1 MGNLIDGKALA
12 QEIQAEVT
20 QQVRRMT
27 ETGIRPGLAVVLV
40 GNNPA
45 SHMYVRSKVKTCE
58 TLGMRSE
65 KVELPAETTTGEI
78 LPVVERFNRNADIH
92 GILVQVPLPSQVN
105 AREVLDSILPEKD
118 VDGFHPVNVGRLVAG
133 TATLKP
139 CTPAGIIE
147 ILKRTGTQLRGRR
160 AVVIGRSDIVG
171 KPVALMLMHEDVTV
185 TICHSKT
192 PDLPSVAREADIL
205 IVAMGRPAFVSDDFV
220 KPGAVVIDVGT
231 NRVDSLERIHEIY
244 GNDPQR
250 LADHQKK
257 GYTVVGDV
265 NPGKVLPKCSLL
277 TPVPGGVGPLTIAML
292 MANTV
297 KAAELQRAAG
307 QVRGRLG
314 DIK

>member
-12 QEIQAEVT
+12 QEIQAEVA

-65 KVELPAETTTGEI
+65 KVELPAESTTGEI

-250 LADHQKK
+250 LADYQKK

>member
-1 MGNLIDGKALA
+1 VGNLIDGKALA
-12 QEIQAEVT
+12 QEIQAEVA

>member
-1 MGNLIDGKALA
+1 VGHLIDGKALA
-12 QEIQAEVT
+12 QEIQAEVA
-20 QQVRRMT
+20 QQVQRLT

>member
-12 QEIQAEVT
+12 QEIQAEVA

-65 KVELPAETTTGEI
+65 KVELPAESTTGEI

-314 DIK
+314 DVK

>member
-1 MGNLIDGKALA
+1 VGNLIDGKALA
-12 QEIQAEVT
+12 QEIQAEVG

-27 ETGIRPGLAVVLV
+27 EAGTRPGLAVVLV
-40 GNNPA
+40 GDNPA

-65 KVELPAETTTGEI
+65 KVELPAESTTGEI
-78 LPVVERFNRNADIH
+78 LSVVQRFNSSAEIH
-92 GILVQVPLPSQVN
+92 GILVQVPLPRQVN
-105 AREVLDSILPEKD
+105 AREVLDAILPEKD

-192 PDLPSVAREADIL
+192 SDLPSVAREADIL
-205 IVAMGRPAFVSDDFV
+205 IAAMGRPAFVDDSFV
-220 KPGAVVIDVGT
+220 KAGAVVIDVGT
-231 NRVDSLERIHEIY
+231 NRVDSLERIREIY
-244 GNDPQR
+244 GEDPQR
-250 LADHQKK
+250 LADYQKK

-265 NPGKVLPKCSLL
+265 NPGKVLSKCSLL

-297 KAAELQRAAG
+297 KAAALQCAAG
-307 QVRGRLG
+307 GAHGRPG
-314 DIK
+314 AVK

>member
-1 MGNLIDGKALA
+1 VGKLIDGKALA
-12 QEIQAEVT
+12 QEIQAEVA
-20 QQVRRMT
+20 QQVQRMT
-27 ETGIRPGLAVVLV
+27 EGGIRPGLAVVLV
-40 GNNPA
+40 GDNPA

-58 TLGMRSE
+58 ALGMRSE
-65 KVELPAETTTGEI
+65 KVELPAESTSGEI
-78 LPVVERFNRNADIH
+78 LSVVERYNRSADIH
-92 GILVQVPLPSQVN
+92 GILVQLPLPRQVD
-105 AREVLDSILPEKD
+105 AREVLASILPGKD
-118 VDGFHPVNVGRLVAG
+118 VDGIHPVNVGRLVAG

-139 CTPAGIIE
+139 CTPAGIME

-231 NRVDSLERIHEIY
+231 SRVDSLERIHEIY
-244 GNDPQR
+244 GDDPQR
-250 LADHQKK
+250 RADYQKK

-265 NPGKVLPKCSLL
+265 NPGKVLPRCSLL

-297 KAAELQRAAG
+297 KAAALQHAAG
-307 QVRGRLG
+307 EVHGRVG

>member
-1 MGNLIDGKALA
+1 MGKLIDGKALA
-12 QEIQAEVT
+12 QEIQAEVA
-20 QQVRRMT
+20 QQVHRMA
-27 ETGIRPGLAVVLV
+27 EEGIRPGLAVVLV
-40 GNNPA
+40 GDNPA
-45 SHMYVRSKVKTCE
+45 SQMYVRSKVKTCE

-65 KVELPAETTTGEI
+65 KVELPAESTSGDI
-78 LPVVERFNRNADIH
+78 LSVVERYNRSADIH
-92 GILVQVPLPSQVN
+92 GILVQLPLPRQVD
-105 AREVLDSILPEKD
+105 ARAVLDSILPEKD
-118 VDGFHPVNVGRLVAG
+118 VDGIHPVNLGRLVAG

-205 IVAMGRPAFVSDDFV
+205 VVAMGRPAFVSDDFV

-231 NRVDSLERIHEIY
+231 SRVDSLERIHEIY
-244 GNDPQR
+244 GDDPQR
-250 LADHQKK
+250 CADYQKK

-265 NPGKVLPKCSLL
+265 NPGKVLPRCSLL
-277 TPVPGGVGPLTIAML
+277 TPVPGGIGPLTIAML

-297 KAAELQRAAG
+297 KAAALQRATG
-307 QVRGRLG
+307 EVHGRVG

>member
-12 QEIQAEVT
+12 QEIQAEVAK
-20 QQVRRMT
+20 QVRQMT
-27 ETGIRPGLAVVLV
+27 EVGIRPGLAVVLV
-40 GNNPA
+40 GDNPA
-45 SHMYVRSKVKTCE
+45 SHMYVRSKVKTCQA
-58 TLGMRSE
+58 LGMRSE
-65 KVELPAETTTGEI
+65 KVELPVESTTDEI
-78 LPVVERFNRNADIH
+78 LSVVQRFNGSVDIH
-92 GILVQVPLPSQVN
+92 GILVQVPLPRQVN
-105 AREVLDSILPEKD
+105 AREVLDAILPEKD

-160 AVVIGRSDIVG
+160 AAVIGRSDIVG

-192 PDLPSVAREADIL
+192 SDLPSVAREADIL
-205 IVAMGRPAFVSDDFV
+205 IVAMGKPAFVDDDFV

-231 NRVDSLERIHEIY
+231 NRVESLERIHEIY
-244 GNDPQR
+244 GEDPQR
-250 LADHQKK
+250 LADYQRK

-265 NPGKVLPKCSLL
+265 NLGKVLPKCSLL

-297 KAAELQRAAG
+297 KAAALQCAIVDAHDRSGA
-307 QVRGRLG
+307 V
-314 DIK
+314 K